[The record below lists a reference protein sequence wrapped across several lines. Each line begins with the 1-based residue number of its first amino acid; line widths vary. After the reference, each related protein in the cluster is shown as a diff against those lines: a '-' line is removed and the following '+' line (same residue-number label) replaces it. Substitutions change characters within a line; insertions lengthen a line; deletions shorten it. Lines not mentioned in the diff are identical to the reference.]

1 MKKVEKIS
9 QFEITAHIKEIFEG
23 ETIEEATQKAHQSKI
38 PSENAEILDTDSKFI
53 TGNIKKI
60 GAESENSNVEQQ

>member
-1 MKKVEKIS
+1 MIKVEKTS
-9 QFEITAHIKEIFEG
+9 LFEIEAQVKQYFEG